1 MDITKKGNPT
11 LKDKTN
17 REGLIEEGRATR
29 DFIMLIHSFLLFIRQ
44 HPYEQYKQRV
54 KQIKEQK
61 DAELRVTEN
70 KFQKLYDIVKDNP
83 EAIILYKDLHS
94 AYIKEKDI
102 YNNRINVTEELAAVG
117 LSVETASHDLMTM
130 LSKGI
135 NQLADLSDAVKGKS

>member
-1 MDITKKGNPT
+1 
-11 LKDKTN
+11 
-17 REGLIEEGRATR
+17 
-29 DFIMLIHSFLLFIRQ
+29 MLIHSFLLFIRQ